1 MLFCNLA
8 FMGSASAIGAHG
20 QSCSHLSQS
29 SAFRKYSQGN
39 QDGIL
44 SKIFNAIGVTNRVAV
59 EFGFG
64 YEGRSGNTGEQ
75 LIEKNSGLN
84 TRLLRKT
91 GWNVTYFDAIISDAK
106 AGIRKVTLTEEN
118 IVEAFRDAGVPT
130 EVDYVS
136 IDVDSIDLWLLRALL
151 QSQRPGSRSYSPRV
165 ISVEFNRNF
174 LSWMHLTHVR
184 NWHKWTQRSLYGASA
199 GAINHV
205 ASANGYRVVNIMPSG
220 LDMFFVRN
228 DVLQAH
234 CNEHSIDTF
243 EGLAKAAG
251 VGKRTHKTCD
261 EQQDLSRLVDLELEL
276 QDKHEAAHRK
286 AISEVTLLNQ
296 LHPHNP
302 MCRITSMTWTNH
314 SFGPGMDVATVDLA
328 RVTAELENTKEE
340 QQLGAALHARRK
352 KKELREQ
359 LKKQEA

>member
-8 FMGSASAIGAHG
+8 FMGSASAIGAQG

-29 SAFRKYSQGN
+29 SAFRKYSHGN

-44 SKIFNAIGVTNRVAV
+44 SKIFKAIGVTNRVAV

-84 TRLLRKT
+84 TRLLRNT

-151 QSQRPGSRSYSPRV
+151 QSQRPGSYSPRV

-243 EGLAKAAG
+243 EGLAKSAG

-328 RVTAELENTKEE
+328 RVTAELETTKVEE

>member
-1 MLFCNLA
+1 MLFCMLA

-44 SKIFNAIGVTNRVAV
+44 SKIFKAIGVTNRVAV

-314 SFGPGMDVATVDLA
+314 SFGSGKDVATADLA